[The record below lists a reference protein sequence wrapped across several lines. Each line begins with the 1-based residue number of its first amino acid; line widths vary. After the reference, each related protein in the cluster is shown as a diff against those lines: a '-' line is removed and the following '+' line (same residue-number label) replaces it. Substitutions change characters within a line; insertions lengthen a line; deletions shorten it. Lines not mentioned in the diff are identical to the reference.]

1 MAMAKAHGVA
11 GVRAE
16 TLAEVRAAFAA
27 ALASDK
33 PTLIEIIVARE
44 V

>member
-1 MAMAKAHGVA
+1 
-11 GVRAE
+11 
-16 TLAEVRAAFAA
+16 VRAAFTA
-27 ALASDK
+27 ALATDV